1 MLEYSLHSLGGGPGR
16 GVYAGKEHDQ
26 VCFWKDRWLLAAKS
40 KGAGILK
47 GSGVGERGG
56 KKVARRIEAKGQSG
70 HGMVT
75 VYDAFEIS
83 SVFSC
88 DSGRRTGYDC
98 LGFP

>member
-16 GVYAGKEHDQ
+16 GVYAGKDR
-26 VCFWKDRWLLAAKS
+26 FWKDRWLLAAKP

-47 GSGVGERGG
+47 GSGVGESGG
-56 KKVARRIEAKGQSG
+56 RKVARRVEAKGQSG

-88 DSGRRTGYDC
+88 DSGRRTG
-98 LGFP
+98 L